1 VLATSER
8 VSLSLGSAEWPTPQR
23 FVWAWLVAVAA
34 CWWAAAT
41 ILLPQAVAS
50 QLGRTSPAAV
60 PLALALSVLGRFA
73 GFGIEAGF
81 YILWWKMQQRRVR
94 PACFFAWIVTFSL
107 LDFLGLGLGRLAS
120 HHSGASPWLAPV
132 AGIGLLRSR
141 WPDLGAGAWASFGTA
156 GLLTGL
162 RIYLTARQQARALR
176 SPLVGPLALTLCAW
190 LLTRVAVWWGVDLL
204 RGMSPV
210 K

>member
-1 VLATSER
+1 MLATSER
-8 VSLSLGSAEWPTPQR
+8 VSLSLGSAEWPMPQR

-81 YILWWKMQQRRVR
+81 YYLWWKVQQRRVR

-107 LDFLGLGLGRLAS
+107 LDFLGMGLGRLAS

-141 WPDLGAGAWASFGTA
+141 WPDLGAGAWAGFGTA

-176 SPLVGPLALTLCAW
+176 SPLAGPLALTLCAW